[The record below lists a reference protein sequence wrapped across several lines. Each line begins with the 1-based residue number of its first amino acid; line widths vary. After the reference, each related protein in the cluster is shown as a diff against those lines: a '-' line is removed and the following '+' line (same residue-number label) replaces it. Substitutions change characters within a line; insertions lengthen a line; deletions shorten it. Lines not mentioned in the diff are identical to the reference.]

1 MLVDSKELYASAE
14 AQANITI
21 KQQEELA
28 TRIHAVEEREQAV
41 DELEQKLVETEALDD
56 LRLERELAGLATNE
70 SSMESHEATLA
81 AKEKDFEDACASVLA
96 HELAV
101 DINES
106 ALDIRAVKVVD
117 REKWLAEQQMQELA
131 TTQKRLEDLQ
141 AIRVGV
147 AQKV

>member
-14 AQANITI
+14 AQASITI

-41 DELEQKLVETEALDD
+41 DELEQKLLEREALDD
-56 LRLERELAGLATNE
+56 LRLERELAVLATNE
-70 SSMESHEATLA
+70 SSMESREATLVA
-81 AKEKDFEDACASVLA
+81 EEKDFEDACASVLA
-96 HELAV
+96 HEFAV
-101 DINES
+101 DISES
-106 ALDIRAVKVVD
+106 ALDIRAAEVVD